1 MTKVTGLRPFYM
13 MKLYS
18 SQTIN
23 DIKARHDFRFA
34 KSLGQN
40 FLTDRNIIEKIVE
53 GSGIG
58 PSDFVI
64 EIGPGIGVLTKE
76 ILDIGA
82 KVTAVEIDS
91 RLIPILQETLSGYE
105 KFNVINQD
113 IMKTDL
119 NGIAEANLGYE
130 NIRIIGNLPYYITT
144 PIIMKILEDR
154 VPAASVTCMM
164 QKEVADRIKAPAGSK
179 NAGAISLA
187 VQYYCDVT
195 QIAKAPKEAFMPS
208 PKVDSAVLRFDVLE
222 KPRVEVP
229 DTKVLFDCIRKGF
242 GQRRK
247 TISNSLVGAGGTAKE
262 DIKKILEET
271 GIEGSRRAE
280 TLSLEEFAA
289 ISSAISEGGY
299 NG

>member
-23 DIKARHDFRFA
+23 DIKTRHDFRFA

-119 NGIAEANLGYE
+119 NGIAEANSGYE

-164 QKEVADRIKAPAGSK
+164 QKEVAQG
-179 NAGAISLA
+179 
-187 VQYYCDVT
+187 
-195 QIAKAPKEAFMPS
+195 
-208 PKVDSAVLRFDVLE
+208 
-222 KPRVEVP
+222 
-229 DTKVLFDCIRKGF
+229 
-242 GQRRK
+242 
-247 TISNSLVGAGGTAKE
+247 TILNS
-262 DIKKILEET
+262 
-271 GIEGSRRAE
+271 
-280 TLSLEEFAA
+280 
-289 ISSAISEGGY
+289 
-299 NG
+299 